1 MGSSAKQGLQGS
13 KLSKPKRAPVSEGL
27 LGSKLGAAGLTQLTA
42 RLTVCVGVSVCVRA
56 RACTCVLVRACS
68 CIESLSR
75 MPWFRAGPVPRPRPE
90 VLGEEGA
97 QRLSLQGRKS
107 WRGRPLIAFS
117 GERAHDF
124 YPLASQKM
132 FCWGAKVL

>member
-1 MGSSAKQGLQGS
+1 
-13 KLSKPKRAPVSEGL
+13 
-27 LGSKLGAAGLTQLTA
+27 
-42 RLTVCVGVSVCVRA
+42 
-56 RACTCVLVRACS
+56 
-68 CIESLSR
+68 

-132 FCWGAKVL
+132 FCWGAKVPPLAPGIDKVIKTDKTA